1 MKGFLNSIKNALIEE
16 EDVNTINVG
25 PAGRVNV
32 VTPVETYEQL
42 IELDTANVLSIDTI
56 YEPGSVTDKERSIYK
71 VEEIRNILPD
81 SLTKEAKKVSV
92 VGMLS
97 VSKITVEEV
106 CLDADKRTEL
116 LLNTLEQFTQ
126 ETVAIRQQAQLE
138 IDELEAQVE
147 AKKAEIT
154 ARNLEQEKQSEIITT
169 ELEAIRTIHEFI
181 K

>member
-1 MKGFLNSIKNALIEE
+1 MGFMDKIKNALIEE
-16 EDVNTINVG
+16 DVTSVNVG

-32 VTPVETYEQL
+32 TPVATYEPI
-42 IELDTANVLSIDTI
+42 IEVDTTNVLSIDNI
-56 YEPGSVTDKERSIYK
+56 YEAGCITDRERSIYK
-71 VEEIRNILPD
+71 VEEIRKILPD
-81 SLTKEAKKVSV
+81 SLTKEAKKASV

-126 ETVAIRQQAQLE
+126 ETVAIRQQAQVE

-147 AKKAEIT
+147 AKKAEVT
-154 ARNLEQEKQSEIITT
+154 ARNLEQEKQGEIITT
-169 ELEAIRTIHEFI
+169 ELEAIRTINEFI